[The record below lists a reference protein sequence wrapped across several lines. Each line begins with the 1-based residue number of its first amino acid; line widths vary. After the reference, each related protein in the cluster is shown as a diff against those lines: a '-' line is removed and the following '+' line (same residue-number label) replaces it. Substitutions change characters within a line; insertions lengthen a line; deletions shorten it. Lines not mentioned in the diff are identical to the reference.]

1 MVGYIKYIVYGNM
14 SAFSMMKETTW
25 KCILLKFL
33 LLTTGELAMESLLG
47 TVTQPQRSPHVTIL
61 VTHYINTGK
70 QYTATANS
78 MILVLEEAMSGAGA
92 SEGERCTCSGTAKM
106 FCG

>member
-1 MVGYIKYIVYGNM
+1 
-14 SAFSMMKETTW
+14 MMKETSW

-33 LLTTGELAMESLLG
+33 LLATGELPTESLLG
-47 TVTQPQRSPHVTIL
+47 IVTQPQMAPHVTIL

-70 QYTATANS
+70 QCTATANS
-78 MILVLEEAMSGAGA
+78 IILVLEEAMSGARA